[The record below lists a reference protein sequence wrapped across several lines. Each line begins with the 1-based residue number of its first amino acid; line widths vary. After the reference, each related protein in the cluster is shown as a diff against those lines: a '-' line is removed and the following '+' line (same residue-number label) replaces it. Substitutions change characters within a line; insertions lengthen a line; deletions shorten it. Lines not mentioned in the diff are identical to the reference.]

1 MIDNPNKKRQDPM
14 KTGLDHLPA
23 QKTRELERILA
34 VLHAEFA
41 AKIANATQPHKRSG
55 KILKV
60 ILYGSYARG
69 DWVEDHKG
77 RYFSDFD
84 LLVIVDHPDFTDVV
98 DYWLPAE
105 QKMLEMKTP
114 VQFIVHTLD
123 EVNEKLRDGQYFFCD
138 IAEDGVML
146 YEFHDAKNGSPKYRL
161 ADPMPPN
168 AQRAYEMAKEYYEHW
183 VENARASL
191 SMAQSGVE
199 KKLLNEA
206 AFNLHQA
213 TERAYAAFLL
223 THTLYTP
230 KSHDIEKLRTRC
242 EDINKGLREAW
253 PRGQKPYNRY
263 FKLLKRAYVEAR
275 YSKHYR
281 ITKEELEWL
290 EGQVTELIGLVDEA
304 CEEHLDKL
312 KPSARD

>member
-1 MIDNPNKKRQDPM
+1 M
-14 KTGLDHLPA
+14 KTDLDHLPSA
-23 QKTRELERILA
+23 NQHELERVVGILRA
-34 VLHAEFA
+34 GFA
-41 AKIANATQPHKRSG
+41 AKIAHATQAHKKNG

-69 DWVEDHKG
+69 DWVDDPKG
-77 RYFSDFD
+77 RYFSDYD

-98 DYWLPAE
+98 DYWLPTE
-105 QKMLEMKTP
+105 QKLLEMKTP

-123 EVNEKLRDGQYFFCD
+123 EVNEKLRDGQYFFFD
-138 IAEDGVML
+138 VIEDGVML
-146 YEFHDAKNGSPKYRL
+146 YEYADGKNGSPKYRL
-161 ADPMPPN
+161 SDPMPPD
-168 AQRAYEMAKEYYEHW
+168 AGQAYEMAKEYYEHW
-183 VENARASL
+183 VGNARASL

-213 TERAYAAFLL
+213 TERAYSAFLL

-242 EDINKGLREAW
+242 EEINNGLRNAW
-253 PRGQKPYNRY
+253 PRGQKPFDRY

-290 EGQVTELIGLVDEA
+290 EGQVTTLIGLVDEA
-304 CEEHLDKL
+304 CQDHLEKL
-312 KPSARD
+312 KAQS

>member
-1 MIDNPNKKRQDPM
+1 M

-23 QKTRELERILA
+23 QKTRELQRILT
-34 VLHAEFA
+34 VLHEEFT
-41 AKIANATQPHKRSG
+41 AKIANATQPHRRNG

-60 ILYGSYARG
+60 ILFGSYARG

-84 LLVIVDHPDFTDVV
+84 LLIIVDHPDFTDVV
-98 DYWLPAE
+98 DYWQVAE
-105 QKMLEMKTP
+105 QRLLQMKTP

-123 EVNEKLRDGQYFFCD
+123 EVNTALKDGQYFFFD
-138 IAEDGVML
+138 IIQDGVML
-146 YEFHDAKNGSPKYRL
+146 YELQDGKNGSPKYRL
-161 ADPMPPN
+161 TDPTPPD
-168 AQRAYEMAKEYYEHW
+168 AKRAYEMAKEYCEHW
-183 VENARASL
+183 GGNAKASL

-213 TERAYAAFLL
+213 TERAYSAFLL

-242 EDINKGLREAW
+242 EEINNGLREAW
-253 PRGQKPYNRY
+253 PRGQKPYDRY

-275 YSKHYR
+275 YSKHYK
-281 ITKEELEWL
+281 ITAEELAWL
-290 EGQVTELIGLVDEA
+290 AGCVEQLIEVVDA
-304 CEEHLDKL
+304 VCEKHLAGSESK
-312 KPSARD
+312 